1 MLNEV
6 LAGRFRITGL
16 LGSGG
21 MGQVWAAED
30 ERMRRDVAIKV
41 VHPQYGVGESETQ
54 ARFQREVQLAGRLA
68 HQNIVTVHDWGE
80 VRVDRRKTLYLVMEL
95 VRGVSLGK
103 RLKGTVPTP
112 WPLAVGWA
120 AQITL
125 ALEAAHGHGVVHRD
139 IKPANALLT
148 PDGTVKVLDFGV
160 AKFMGETIG
169 ARELTV
175 TGEPLGSPMYM
186 SPEQALGDR
195 EVDHR
200 SDLYSLGCL
209 LYHAVTSTPPFTSAT
224 PWAVLR
230 MQIDDAPVAPVE
242 RAGGIPDRL
251 NHLILR
257 LLAKRPEE
265 RPPDAATVHETLVTV
280 LVEHALTSSGGET
293 LDTAE
298 LGRGAALPVRL
309 LKAARLKADRLL
321 EATTDEVARRRTRA
335 ERDLAAR
342 QEAAE
347 VRLRLLTDTSRA
359 EAEQAL
365 AEARAEAERITEGAK
380 TAAARARMAAAARA
394 LLSHRSA
401 GEQAVE
407 KAAEARES
415 ARRIVA
421 DARAEAERIVAE
433 ARERAHEGA
442 PAEFAPAEFAP
453 AESAAIERS
462 RPETAEPDWFE
473 WPAPPAESLLDLGSA
488 KEERDLPYLR
498 FLPETET
505 ETETQPDIEPDAQSL
520 ALAMSDAV
528 EPPPQRQ
535 DAPVARVRFK
545 VVRPGY
551 ARTVVDDHILR
562 LVVARRGAES
572 EVTWLEEQF
581 VDRYVEATTS
591 DHSLPETKNAAR
603 NEALRSIAHARAEA
617 RLEYS
622 RRRESDPPP
631 TASDLFAVVRRG
643 YDRVQVDQRYDQL
656 VREKIRAEAR
666 IAALR
671 ELLKTLP
678 SPELPHQQ
686 TSPE

>member
-80 VRVDRRKTLYLVMEL
+80 VRVDDRRKTLYLVMEL
-95 VRGVSLGK
+95 VRGVSLAK
-103 RLKGTVPTP
+103 RVKGTVPTP

-125 ALEAAHGHGVVHRD
+125 ALEAAHSHGVVHRD

-195 EVDHR
+195 EIDHR

-209 LYHAVTSTPPFTSAT
+209 LYHAVTGTPPFTSAT

-251 NHLILR
+251 NHLILH

-265 RPPDAATVHETLVTV
+265 RPPDAASVHETLVTV

-321 EATTDEVARRRTRA
+321 EATTDEVTRRSTRA

-347 VRLRLLTDTSRA
+347 LRLRLLTDTSRA

-365 AEARAEAERITEGAK
+365 AEAHAAAKRITEGAK
-380 TAAARARMAAAARA
+380 TAAARARMAAAART
-394 LLSHRSA
+394 LLYHRSA
-401 GEQAVE
+401 GAEAVE
-407 KAAEARES
+407 RVADARES

-433 ARERAHEGA
+433 AREGAHEGA
-442 PAEFAPAEFAP
+442 PTEFAP
-453 AESAAIERS
+453 AESVPVERP

-488 KEERDLPYLR
+488 KEERDLPYLQ

-505 ETETQPDIEPDAQSL
+505 RPDIEPDAQSL

-528 EPPPQRQ
+528 EPRRRSARAHRSNASVSRWCGRAMT
-535 DAPVARVRFK
+535 APSWTITFSGWWSHGAVRSPRSPGWRSSSSTGTSRRRPATTACPRPK
-545 VVRPGY
+545 TQHGMRLSATSPAPAVRPDWNTPGDENPIH
-551 ARTVVDDHILR
+551 RPPLPTSSRWCGGDTTVYR
-562 LVVARRGAES
+562 S
-572 EVTWLEEQF
+572 TS
-581 VDRYVEATTS
+581 ATTS
-591 DHSLPETKNAAR
+591 W
-603 NEALRSIAHARAEA
+603 
-617 RLEYS
+617 
-622 RRRESDPPP
+622 
-631 TASDLFAVVRRG
+631 
-643 YDRVQVDQRYDQL
+643 
-656 VREKIRAEAR
+656 
-666 IAALR
+666 
-671 ELLKTLP
+671 
-678 SPELPHQQ
+678 
-686 TSPE
+686 

>member
-41 VHPQYGVGESETQ
+41 VHPHYGVGESETQ

-80 VRVDRRKTLYLVMEL
+80 VRVDDRRKTLYLVMEL

-103 RLKGTVPTP
+103 RVKGTVPTP

-125 ALEAAHGHGVVHRD
+125 ALEAAHSHGVVHRD

-195 EVDHR
+195 EIDHR

-209 LYHAVTSTPPFTSAT
+209 LYHAVTGTPPFTSAT

-251 NHLILR
+251 NHLILH

-265 RPPDAATVHETLVTV
+265 RPPDAASVHETLVTV

-321 EATTDEVARRRTRA
+321 EATTDEVTRRRTRA

-347 VRLRLLTDTSRA
+347 LRLRLLTDTSRA

-365 AEARAEAERITEGAK
+365 AEAHAAAKRITEGAK

-394 LLSHRSA
+394 LLYRRSA
-401 GEQAVE
+401 GEQA
-407 KAAEARES
+407 AERVADARES

-433 ARERAHEGA
+433 ATEGAHEGA
-442 PAEFAPAEFAP
+442 PIEFAP
-453 AESAAIERS
+453 AESVPAERP

-473 WPAPPAESLLDLGSA
+473 WPAPPAESLLDLGPA
-488 KEERDLPYLR
+488 KEERDLPYVR

-505 ETETQPDIEPDAQSL
+505 EPEPDIEPDAQSL

-528 EPPPQRQ
+528 QPPPPQRQ
-535 DAPVARVRFK
+535 GAPVERVRFK
-545 VVRPGY
+545 VARPGY
-551 ARTVVDDHILR
+551 DRTVVDDHILR
-562 LVVARRGAES
+562 LVVARRGAKS

-603 NEALRSIAHARAEA
+603 NEALRYIAGARGEA

-656 VREKIRAEAR
+656 VTEKIRAEAR

>member
-6 LAGRFRITGL
+6 LAGRFRIIGL

-54 ARFQREVQLAGRLA
+54 ARFRREVQLAGRLA

-80 VRVDRRKTLYLVMEL
+80 VRVDDRRKTLYLVMEL
-95 VRGVSLGK
+95 VRGVALGK
-103 RLKGTVPTP
+103 RLKGAVPTP

-125 ALEAAHGHGVVHRD
+125 ALEAAHSHGVVHRD

-195 EVDHR
+195 EIDHR

-209 LYHAVTSTPPFTSAT
+209 LYHAVTGTPPFTSAT

-251 NHLILR
+251 NHLILH

-265 RPPDAATVHETLVTV
+265 RPPDAATVHETLITV

-321 EATTDEVARRRTRA
+321 EATTDEVTRRRTRA

-347 VRLRLLTDTSRA
+347 LRLRLLTDTSRA

-394 LLSHRSA
+394 LLYHRSA
-401 GEQAVE
+401 GEQAAERV
-407 KAAEARES
+407 AEAGAS

-433 ARERAHEGA
+433 AREGAHEGA
-442 PAEFAPAEFAP
+442 PTAFAP
-453 AESAAIERS
+453 AESVPAERS

-473 WPAPPAESLLDLGSA
+473 WPAPPAESLLDLGPA
-488 KEERDLPYLR
+488 KEERELPHAWS
-498 FLPETET
+498 LP
-505 ETETQPDIEPDAQSL
+505 ETETQPDAQSL
-520 ALAMSDAV
+520 VLAMSDAV
-528 EPPPQRQ
+528 ESPPQQQ
-535 DAPVARVRFK
+535 DAPAEHARFK
-545 VVRPGY
+545 VGRPGY
-551 ARTVVDDHILR
+551 DRTVVDDHILR
-562 LVVARRGAES
+562 LVVARLGAES

-591 DHSLPETKNAAR
+591 DHSLPETKDAAR
-603 NEALRSIAHARAEA
+603 NEALRYIAGARAEA

-622 RRRESDPPP
+622 RRRDSEPPP
-631 TASDLFAVVRRG
+631 TASDLFMVVRRG
-643 YDRVQVDQRYDQL
+643 YNREQVDQRYNQL
-656 VREKIRAEAR
+656 VTEKIRAEAR

>member
-6 LAGRFRITGL
+6 LAGRFRISGL

-80 VRVDRRKTLYLVMEL
+80 VRVDDRRKTLYLVMEL
-95 VRGVSLGK
+95 VRGASLGK

-125 ALEAAHGHGVVHRD
+125 ALEAAHSHGVVHRD

-195 EVDHR
+195 EIDHR

-209 LYHAVTSTPPFTSAT
+209 LYHAVTGTPPFTSAT

-251 NHLILR
+251 NHLILH

-265 RPPDAATVHETLVTV
+265 RPPDAATVHETLITV

-321 EATTDEVARRRTRA
+321 EATTDEVTRRRTRA

-347 VRLRLLTDTSRA
+347 LRLRLLTDTSRA

-365 AEARAEAERITEGAK
+365 AEARAEAETITEGAK
-380 TAAARARMAAAARA
+380 SAAARARMAAAART
-394 LLSHRSA
+394 LLYHRSA
-401 GEQAVE
+401 GAEAVE
-407 KAAEARES
+407 KVAEARES

-433 ARERAHEGA
+433 AREGAHEGA
-442 PAEFAPAEFAP
+442 PTGFAP
-453 AESAAIERS
+453 AESAPVERS

-473 WPAPPAESLLDLGSA
+473 WPAPPAESVLDLGSA
-488 KEERDLPYLR
+488 KEERDLPYLQ

-505 ETETQPDIEPDAQSL
+505 ETETRPDIEPDAQSL
-520 ALAMSDAV
+520 ALAMSDAI
-528 EPPPQRQ
+528 EPPPPQRQ
-535 DAPVARVRFK
+535 DAPAEHVRFK
-545 VVRPGY
+545 VVREGY

-591 DHSLPETKNAAR
+591 DHSLPETKDAAR
-603 NEALRSIAHARAEA
+603 NEALRYIANARAEA

-622 RRRESDPPP
+622 RRRDSDPPP
-631 TASDLFAVVRRG
+631 SASDLFAVVRRG
-643 YDRVQVDQRYDQL
+643 YNREQVDHRYDQL
-656 VREKIRAEAR
+656 VTAKIRAEAR
-666 IAALR
+666 IAAVR

>member
-41 VHPQYGVGESETQ
+41 VHPQYGVGEFETQ
-54 ARFQREVQLAGRLA
+54 ARFRREVQLAGRLA

-80 VRVDRRKTLYLVMEL
+80 VLVDGRRRTLYLVMEL
-95 VRGVSLGK
+95 VRGVSLGR
-103 RLKGTVPTP
+103 RLKDIVPVP

-195 EVDHR
+195 EIDHR

-209 LYHAVTSTPPFTSAT
+209 LYHAVTGTPPFTSAT

-230 MQIDDAPVAPVE
+230 MQIDEAPVAPAE
-242 RAGGIPDRL
+242 RVGGIPDRL
-251 NHLILR
+251 NHLILN

-293 LDTAE
+293 LDAAQ
-298 LGRGAALPVRL
+298 LGRDAALPGRL
-309 LKAARLKADRLL
+309 LKAAMLKADRLL
-321 EATTDEVARRRTRA
+321 AATTDEVIRLRARA
-335 ERDLAAR
+335 EHDLAAR

-347 VRLRLLTDTSRA
+347 ARARRLADTSRA
-359 EAEQAL
+359 EGERTL
-365 AEARAEAERITEGAK
+365 AEARAEAERITEAAR
-380 TAAARARMAAAARA
+380 TTAARARMAAAARA
-394 LLSHRSA
+394 LLSHRRA
-401 GEQAVE
+401 GEQA
-407 KAAEARES
+407 AEAGAA

-421 DARAEAERIVAE
+421 DARAEADRILAA
-433 ARERAHEGA
+433 AREEAHGVT
-442 PAEFAPAEFAP
+442 PA
-453 AESAAIERS
+453 
-462 RPETAEPDWFE
+462 RPEPVEPSEAGTDAPEWFE
-473 WPAPPAESLLDLGSA
+473 WPAPPASM
-488 KEERDLPYLR
+488 PYLR
-498 FLPETET
+498 LLPETGTDAET
-505 ETETQPDIEPDAQSL
+505 GPAHAVDEVQQAQDEWPDIEPDAQSL
-520 ALAMSDAV
+520 ALATSDDAAA
-528 EPPPQRQ
+528 PRPRSQ
-535 DAPVARVRFK
+535 DAPAEPVRFK
-545 VVRPGY
+545 VVRQGY
-551 ARTVVDDHILR
+551 DRNIVDEHILR
-562 LVVARRGAES
+562 LIVGRRGAES
-572 EVTWLEEQF
+572 EATWLEEQF
-581 VDRYVEATTS
+581 ADRYVEATTS
-591 DHSLPETKNAAR
+591 DYSLPATVEAAR
-603 NEALRSIAHARAEA
+603 DEALRYIATARGEA
-617 RLEYS
+617 DLKFF
-622 RRRESDPPP
+622 RRPASEAPP
-631 TASDLFAVVRRG
+631 TASDLFAVVRKG
-643 YDRVQVDQRYDQL
+643 YDREQVDRHYDRL
-656 VREKIRAEAR
+656 TTAKGRAEAR
-666 IAALR
+666 IAALE
-671 ELLKTLP
+671 ELMKTLP
-678 SPELPHQQ
+678 SPELPQSQ
-686 TSPE
+686 S